1 MALPKID
8 SPKYEL
14 TLPLSKK
21 RIKYRPFNVKE
32 QRNLLMAMEA
42 EDEETIQQN
51 ILDILESC
59 TITENVNIETLPV
72 IDIEYYFINLRAK
85 SVGEIVDARYKCN
98 NKMDDGSVC
107 GNTMETKINLNEIKI
122 EQEEQ
127 INPEIQLTQDFVVK
141 LRYPDYSIVK
151 NSFKYDN
158 VNELTFNIIAQS
170 VEYIYDGEQ
179 FYYAHETSQNELVEF
194 LESLS
199 SDQFDMIESFF
210 SSLPKIEQT
219 LDMTCKKCGFEHHL
233 KVEGL
238 ENFFG

>member
-59 TITENVNIETLPV
+59 TITENVNVETLPV

-179 FYYAHETSQNELVEF
+179 FYYSSEVEQSEILEF

-199 SDQFDMIESFF
+199 QEQFTRIEKFF
-210 SSLPKIEQT
+210 NNLPKLSKSIK
-219 LDMTCKKCGFEHHL
+219 LKCSKCGYEHDI

-238 ENFFG
+238 ESFFV